1 MTTQPEMYTRIE
13 VAEKLKVSLSTVAAI
28 IKAGDMYFV
37 RVGRGVRIPEQSFN
51 DYVAGRPAYVP
62 PSPITGHDATTW
74 PPTPSM
80 FDNGAEK

>member
-1 MTTQPEMYTRIE
+1 MTTQPEMYTRQE

-28 IKAGDMYFV
+28 IKNGEMYFV
-37 RVGRGVRIPEQSFN
+37 RVGRGVRIPEQSYN

-62 PSPITGHDATTW
+62 PTPLTGHDAGTW

-80 FDNGAEK
+80 FGDDAK